1 MALVNVFRP
10 ETESELMAVVA
21 MLEAH
26 EIPCFVHNAGF
37 GGLYPG
43 PQIDLYNSRAV
54 MVPREKSP
62 LALQLISEFQS
73 SSSPV
78 SSNPS
83 TSGKIRTFVE
93 MCLFGWF
100 IPGGR
105 REKKRE

>member
-1 MALVNVFRP
+1 
-10 ETESELMAVVA
+10 VVA

-54 MVPREKSP
+54 MIPEEKRL
-62 LALQLISEFQS
+62 LALQLISEFQAS
-73 SSSPV
+73 SAAATT
-78 SSNPS
+78 NTF
-83 TSGKIRTFVE
+83 TSGKVRAFVE

-105 REKKRE
+105 RTKPRK

>member
-1 MALVNVFRP
+1 MALVSIFRP
-10 ETESELMAVVA
+10 DTESELMAVVA

-54 MVPREKSP
+54 MIPEEKRP
-62 LALQLISEFQS
+62 LALQLISEFRES
-73 SSSPV
+73 STSAATH
-78 SSNPS
+78 PS
-83 TSGKIRTFVE
+83 TSGTIRAFVE

-105 REKKRE
+105 

>member
-1 MALVNVFRP
+1 MALVGVFRP

-54 MVPREKSP
+54 MVSSEKSP
-62 LALQLISEFQS
+62 LALQLISEFRS
-73 SSSPV
+73 SSVPV
-78 SSNPS
+78 ASIPSASS
-83 TSGKIRTFVE
+83 KIRAFVE

-105 REKKRE
+105 QEKKRE